1 VTVMYGLCTTVVGR
15 TRSSLSCG
23 AMQFLECLQS
33 IRCVRIRKTSGST
46 YELKIAHACLYGK
59 TINGRVGIAAG
70 DIRKPTSAGV
80 LPQVLLFRGYCNCGL
95 EGEIVYRS

>member
-1 VTVMYGLCTTVVGR
+1 MFAV
-15 TRSSLSCG
+15 LSIVY
-23 AMQFLECLQS
+23 AFVKL
-33 IRCVRIRKTSGST
+33 VFHT

-59 TINGRVGIAAG
+59 NINGRVGIAAG